1 MQNANAPVFSVIIP
15 HYGIPELL
23 RRCLASIPQREDL
36 QVIVVDDQS
45 PDYDTYRERFPDLFR
60 EGVT

>member
-23 RRCLASIPQREDL
+23 RRCLASIPDRADL
-36 QVIVVDDQS
+36 EVIVVDDCS
-45 PDYDTYRERFPDLFR
+45 PDAET
-60 EGVT
+60 